1 VVSAGE
7 NSLSRPH
14 AASGNREMCK
24 VGDQQPIVKRFFA
37 VNADAVPART
47 IHRVLVLG
55 VNTEVDFVVHI
66 LGQTR

>member
-1 VVSAGE
+1 
-7 NSLSRPH
+7 
-14 AASGNREMCK
+14 MCK